1 MFSIF
6 SLIDNI
12 PTIYQIHTSE
22 ISAKQFMVDIVK
34 NYIVKRNSDLS
45 IPQMIELSEVK
56 LDTFSKY
63 PSYTYLSCEDK
74 IDIYQHNIIDK
85 IEKGWVWNG
94 LSKKIE
100 SKKIGIFQV
109 LPVTESVPLVSEDMS
124 VSKPVLFQI
133 ETIINEMI
141 EEISNA
147 NHSINEDIEDMKNL
161 RFDIEKH
168 IRHPSDAT
176 DDASS
181 QARDD
186 FKRVRDSLEV
196 IELDY
201 SFNETP
207 SLTAIRAS
215 HIGSLK
221 FPSETNRLKGG
232 LSVSSGD
239 TSSPIDIPYQS
250 IKYPE
255 QRVTT
260 VISSDEGFEDYRKK
274 MMLEFK
280 ENFLPFEEIDSE
292 AECLENGNEC
302 KINQKDIN
310 VMTYTQ
316 IENSEINEKN
326 NAVQRCRSSR
336 RGTKSMRSNY
346 NLRKMRMRAY

>member
-12 PTIYQIHTSE
+12 PTIYQIHTSDV
-22 ISAKQFMVDIVK
+22 SAKQSMIEIVK
-34 NYIVKRNSDLS
+34 NYIIERNSDSS
-45 IPQMIELSEVK
+45 ILQTIELSEIK

-63 PSYTYLSCEDK
+63 PSYTYLSSEDK
-74 IDIYQHNIIDK
+74 LDIYQHNIIDK

-100 SKKIGIFQV
+100 SKKIGTFQI
-109 LPVTESVPLVSEDMS
+109 LPVTESVPLVSDDMS
-124 VSKPVLFQI
+124 VSKPVLIQI
-133 ETIINEMI
+133 EAIINEMI

-147 NHSINEDIEDMKNL
+147 NHSINEDIEDVKNL

-176 DDASS
+176 DDASN
-181 QARDD
+181 QACDD
-186 FKRVRDSLEV
+186 FKRV
-196 IELDY
+196 
-201 SFNETP
+201 
-207 SLTAIRAS
+207 
-215 HIGSLK
+215 HGSC
-221 FPSETNRLKGG
+221 
-232 LSVSSGD
+232 SGA

-255 QRVTT
+255 QPETT
-260 VISSDEGFEDYRKK
+260 VVSSDEGFEDYHKK

-280 ENFLPFEEIDSE
+280 EKFLPFQEIDSE
-292 AECLENGNEC
+292 SDCLEDDNEC
-302 KINQKDIN
+302 NFNQKEIN
-310 VMTYTQ
+310 MTTYPQ

-326 NAVQRCRSSR
+326 IVTQRCRSSR
-336 RGTKSMRSNY
+336 RGTKSTRSNY